1 MRRPKILGARLLA
14 VAALPVALVVT
25 GGIVAASSYSVFTS
39 TSNSPSNGF
48 SAGSVVLTNDSTTAG
63 TQSATG
69 SALYSVTGIT
79 PTSQPSVRC
88 LTVQSTGSVPSA
100 VHFYTAAATTANPS
114 GNALAQYLTV
124 QVEIGTAGSTC
135 GSFTTSSSIVPA
147 GTTLAALEGS
157 TSWSNGKDTTWAPTG
172 AAAESRP
179 FRFTVTPSSAMP
191 NSLQG
196 ASTGVSFVWEADN
209 T

>member
-1 MRRPKILGARLLA
+1 MRRPKILGARVLA
-14 VAALPVALVVT
+14 IAALPVALVAT

-39 TSNSPSNGF
+39 TSTSPNNAF

-69 SALYSVTGIT
+69 SALYTVTGIT
-79 PTSQPSVRC
+79 PTSQPAVRC
-88 LTVQSTGSVPSA
+88 GTVQSTGSVPSA
-100 VHFYTAAATTANPS
+100 VHLYTSGVTTANPS

-124 QVEIGTAGSTC
+124 QVDIGSAGSTC
-135 GSFTTSSSIVPA
+135 SSFTTASTFVAA

-157 TSWSNGKDTTWAPTG
+157 TSFSTGKDTTWAPTG
-172 AAAESRP
+172 TAAESRP

-196 ASTGVSFVWEADN
+196 ASTGVTFVWEADN